1 MSLQQLQHGLTF
13 LTSLIIS
20 SINKQEARTLREP
33 GQDEELQDCWD
44 TGGGEQDGPVL
55 FFTQELSVKS
65 PQTSKLCYSTTITA
79 ISLVNRNPWKLDYIL
94 GDSKKMDDDHLL
106 EANHLS
112 KQDPNSDENGG
123 SHSHGTTKYSWS
135 YFPQI
140 QRLNTKA
147 NAFENKAQL

>member
-1 MSLQQLQHGLTF
+1 MQQLQHELTF

-55 FFTQELSVKS
+55 LFTQELSVKS
-65 PQTSKLCYSTTITA
+65 HRCQLWRLLCYSNSVLQTENLESWIT
-79 ISLVNRNPWKLDYIL
+79 LWVIL
-94 GDSKKMDDDHLL
+94 KYYHLL

-112 KQDPNSDENGG
+112 KQDSNGDENGG
-123 SHSHGTTKYSWS
+123 SHSHGTAKHSWS
-135 YFPQI
+135 YFSQI